1 MILESKFLGP
11 KLEQRGHRQ
20 RVYVCMYGER
30 AGGRGEEEERSCP
43 RRRRRRVLLLLLPS
57 PLGAPERATDRSYAS
72 HPSMSSEL
80 LLSSVS
86 LLSLPLPLSSL
97 VPSISASKQ
106 PLPSSHFRA
115 VGHFLTWYAAD
126 ALLLPTM
133 RRRASSPP
141 GDKVL

>member
-86 LLSLPLPLSSL
+86 LLSLPLPLSS
-97 VPSISASKQ
+97 
-106 PLPSSHFRA
+106 PSSLSLSPA
-115 VGHFLTWYAAD
+115 YTSSSVAATPHSD
-126 ALLLPTM
+126 AD
-133 RRRASSPP
+133 RRNGRTKANAHTTS
-141 GDKVL
+141 

>member
-1 MILESKFLGP
+1 MRLESKFLGP

-43 RRRRRRVLLLLLPS
+43 RRRRRRVLLLLLLLPS

-86 LLSLPLPLSSL
+86 LLSLPLPLSS
-97 VPSISASKQ
+97 
-106 PLPSSHFRA
+106 PSSLSLSPA
-115 VGHFLTWYAAD
+115 YTSSSVAATPHSD
-126 ALLLPTM
+126 AD
-133 RRRASSPP
+133 RRNGRTKANAHTTS
-141 GDKVL
+141 